1 MSIQQQADDLHEL
14 IKGSRNLIA
23 DGRFVDISEVEQKM
37 TRLFNTVSEHPEACL
52 NVDVE
57 LLAGSLAHLMGEL
70 DNLETDLTRQHDS
83 LNAEDTVAPK
93 SAAAAYQS

>member
-1 MSIQQQADDLHEL
+1 
-14 IKGSRNLIA
+14 
-23 DGRFVDISEVEQKM
+23 
-37 TRLFNTVSEHPEACL
+37 EHPEACL